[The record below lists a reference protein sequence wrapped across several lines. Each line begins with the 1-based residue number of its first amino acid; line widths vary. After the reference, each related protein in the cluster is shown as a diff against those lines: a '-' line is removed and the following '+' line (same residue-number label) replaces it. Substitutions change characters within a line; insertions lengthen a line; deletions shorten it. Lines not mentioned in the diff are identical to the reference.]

1 MKNKNAGLMFLTQWL
16 KSPLT
21 VASVTPSSEQL
32 ARAMAK
38 CVPEGDGLVIELGGG
53 TGPVTH
59 ALRQRMVN
67 PADLV
72 VVERDPQ
79 FYHFLH
85 KRFPDITLV
94 CGDAFQTVELTR
106 HLLKTPVRAV
116 VSGLPLLSMS
126 GSQQKRLVE
135 QALALTQGKGPLIQ
149 FSYGFSSPVKKEVH
163 RQLGLTAT
171 CAAQVW
177 RNVPPARVWV
187 YHGLSLT
194 SSRSRTPALA
204 DNHKG

>member
-1 MKNKNAGLMFLTQWL
+1 MNKNAGLMFLAQWL

-32 ARAMAK
+32 ARAMAS
-38 CVPEGDGLVIELGGG
+38 CVPDGEGIVVELGGG

-59 ALRQRMVN
+59 ALRERMDN

-79 FYHFLH
+79 FFHFLR

-94 CGDAFQTVELTR
+94 CGDAFHTVELTR
-106 HLLKTPVRAV
+106 NLLTAPVRAV
-116 VSGLPLLSMS
+116 VSGLPLLSMNN
-126 GSQQKRLVE
+126 SQQKQLVK
-135 QALALTQGKGPLIQ
+135 QALTLTGGHGPFIQ
-149 FSYGFSSPVKKEVH
+149 FSYGLYSPVRKEVRH
-163 RQLGLTAT
+163 EFGITGS

-187 YHGLSLT
+187 YHSH
-194 SSRSRTPALA
+194 SHSPKIHPRSRPAVVA
-204 DNHKG
+204 KA

>member
-1 MKNKNAGLMFLTQWL
+1 MKNKNAGLMFLAQWL

-32 ARAMAK
+32 AGAMAR
-38 CVPEGDGLVIELGGG
+38 CVPEGEGIVVELGGG
-53 TGPVTH
+53 TGPVTY
-59 ALRQRMVN
+59 ALRQRMSN

-79 FYHFLH
+79 FYHFLR

-94 CGDAFQTVELTR
+94 CGDAFDTVDLTR
-106 HLLKTPVRAV
+106 NLLKVPVRAV

-126 GSQQKRLVE
+126 ASQQRRLVE
-135 QALALTQGKGPLIQ
+135 QALTLTRGHGPFIQ
-149 FSYGFSSPVKKEVH
+149 FSYGFYSPVKKEVR

-187 YHGLSLT
+187 YHSLSLT
-194 SSRSRTPALA
+194 SHHPRAEMAEL
-204 DNHKG
+204 

>member
-1 MKNKNAGLMFLTQWL
+1 MKNKNAGLMFLAQWL

-53 TGPVTH
+53 TGPVTY
-59 ALRQRMVN
+59 ALRQRMAN

-79 FYHFLH
+79 FYHFLR

-94 CGDAFQTVELTR
+94 CGDAFQTVELTQ
-106 HLLKTPVRAV
+106 HLLTTPVRAV

-126 GSQQKRLVE
+126 GGQQKRLVE
-135 QALALTQGKGPLIQ
+135 QALALTQGRGPLIQ
-149 FSYGFSSPVKKEVH
+149 FSYGFHSPVKKEVQ
-163 RQLGLTAT
+163 RQLGLTST

-187 YHGLSLT
+187 YHGVPFKSTRTRSHVLSD
-194 SSRSRTPALA
+194 S
-204 DNHKG
+204 HHG